1 MRKVIA
7 MVLDKP
13 YAVIDVEDGKS
24 LNEVRIELLEQG
36 YPGSVYCISTY
47 EYELIFELLSHAHA
61 VGALSGENQ
70 GKPTPWP
77 DLLVHT

>member
-24 LNEVRIELLEQG
+24 LNQVRIELLEQG

-47 EYELIFELLSHAHA
+47 EYELIFEKKFDKERIKEAIKFA
-61 VGALSGENQ
+61 NTIDQKGER
-70 GKPTPWP
+70 K
-77 DLLVHT
+77 